1 MDLSPELMLALLAH
15 LPEGVLLLD
24 LGHEQPQVL
33 YAHGNGD
40 GSAAAGGAVLGPVPL
55 TELMGW
61 PPQGPELAGF
71 LQELESGEPV
81 LIELPRPEGKSTL
94 QLLPLPRA
102 VGVPRHYIGLER
114 VHSAG
119 TERLALAG
127 VPVILREDRL
137 TGLSHRDWFWE
148 LYRRDFSVA
157 IREHRALSLFVIDV
171 DSLGTYNDTFGKS
184 AGDSLLR
191 QVGRALLSGMRR
203 ASDLVARE
211 EAGRYIALAIGQSA
225 DQARRHAEHLA
236 SRVRDLRLHH
246 PRSGVARFVTVSIGV
261 AHWDA
266 VPRESMEMSADALY
280 AVALAALADSRRNGR
295 NRASVTVLGDDA

>member
-24 LGHEQPQVL
+24 VSQDEPQVL
-33 YAHGNGD
+33 YAHGTGQTQSLD
-40 GSAAAGGAVLGPVPL
+40 AVLGPVPL

-61 PPQGPELAGF
+61 TPQGPELAGF
-71 LQELESGEPV
+71 LLQLESGEPV
-81 LIELPRPEGKSTL
+81 LIELPRTEGKSTL
-94 QLLPLPRA
+94 QLMPMPRA
-102 VGVPRHYIGLER
+102 AGSARVYIGLER
-114 VHSAG
+114 TQAAG

-137 TGLSHRDWFWE
+137 TGLAHRDWFWE

-157 IREHRALSLFVIDV
+157 TREHRALSVFVIDI
-171 DSLGTYNDTFGKS
+171 DSLGTYNDTFGRS

-203 ASDLVARE
+203 ASDLVARD
-211 EAGRYIALAIGQSA
+211 EAGRYVALAIGQSP
-225 DQARRHAEHLA
+225 DQTRRHAEHLA

-246 PRSGVARFVTVSIGV
+246 PRSGIARFVTVSIGV
-261 AHWDA
+261 AQWDA
-266 VPRESMEMSADALY
+266 VPRESTEISADALY
-280 AVALAALADSRRNGR
+280 AAALAALADSRRNGR
-295 NRASVTVLGDDA
+295 NRATVTVLGEET